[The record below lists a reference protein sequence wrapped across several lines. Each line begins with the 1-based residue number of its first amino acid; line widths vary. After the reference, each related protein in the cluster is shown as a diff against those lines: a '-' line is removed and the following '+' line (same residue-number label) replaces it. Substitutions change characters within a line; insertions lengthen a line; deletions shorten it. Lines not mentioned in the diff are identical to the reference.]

1 MEGCGLL
8 YDSPEEKCLA
18 KSQEAMETSSF
29 HVVQYAAMKAL
40 LLLLTAAALT
50 SCWVAPRRR
59 PLSPGGPAIT
69 PMERHDRSVLSPG
82 GRAITPRERYHRRH

>member
-1 MEGCGLL
+1 MTARRKNV
-8 YDSPEEKCLA
+8 SQNPA
-18 KSQEAMETSSF
+18 KRLKPVRFAWF
-29 HVVQYAAMKAL
+29 KYAAMKAL

-50 SCWVAPRRR
+50 SCWAAPRRH